1 MIDVCETDGRKREG
15 RRKEEENIDRARVK
29 LSFVGTNTPR
39 DRINAITRLNA
50 AQEG

>member
-1 MIDVCETDGRKREG
+1 MFVRQTAEREKG
-15 RRKEEENIDRARVK
+15 KEEENIERARVK

-50 AQEG
+50 AQDN